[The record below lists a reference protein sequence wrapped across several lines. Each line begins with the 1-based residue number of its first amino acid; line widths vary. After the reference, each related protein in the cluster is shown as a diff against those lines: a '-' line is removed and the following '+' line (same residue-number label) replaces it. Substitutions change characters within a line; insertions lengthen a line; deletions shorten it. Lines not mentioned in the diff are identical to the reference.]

1 MTSKHTKPLQ
11 DPTMMGSHVPS
22 SILEGRNFIPARSS
36 SYTSQSMVSIG
47 KVLRILWLEI
57 VSPAFSLCKCHLA
70 KPGSEIRD
78 RHRLHTHFNRINDLI
93 GSLDN
98 TSMMISS
105 GSGHSIADLGV
116 ALVSDGAEGDE
127 EGGRRRLLEGLG
139 GAREVGRQGGRGSGS
154 GRLIADLGV
163 AIVDGDSDEGGDGE
177 GGRQRLLAGRDGAR
191 EGGRQG
197 GRASG
202 SGRLIADLGVAVADD
217 SDEGGRRSGW
227 ISPEGFGV

>member
-1 MTSKHTKPLQ
+1 
-11 DPTMMGSHVPS
+11 MMGS
-22 SILEGRNFIPARSS
+22 
-36 SYTSQSMVSIG
+36 QSTIVNSRTTKLYPRAI
-47 KVLRILWLEI
+47 VVQHFVVYDLDRESLRILRPEI

-78 RHRLHTHFNRINDLI
+78 RHRLHTHFNRIKDLI
-93 GSLDN
+93 GSLHN

-105 GSGHSIADLGV
+105 GRLSA
-116 ALVSDGAEGDE
+116 AAAEAAED
-127 EGGRRRLLEGLG
+127 GGRLLAGRRGGRSATATRGLG
-139 GAREVGRQGGRGSGS
+139 WGSRGRTARRTRLGLGLRP
-154 GRLIADLGV
+154 LIADLGV
-163 AIVDGDSDEGGDGE
+163 AIVDGDSDSDEGGDGE

-197 GRASG
+197 GRSSG
-202 SGRLIADLGVAVADD
+202 SGRLLADLGVAIADD